1 MCYTDIVPC
10 LKTIKTKKI
19 SRSGKQNVVFIV
31 YILWKGL
38 DYLDERKEKCM
49 KKIGM
54 LLALCLCLSLVALPA
69 LAAQGDAAMFLSNN
83 SIYDCQVRA
92 VHAEGDTFYLVKGDT
107 DNVLSYYSYRVGD
120 AEPTLIMEGKIEY
133 PQSETDQPFRVHKVF
148 FADGA
153 FYALNTQTGL
163 LLKLAAENGKPVV
176 AQAVTLDLSDFQ
188 YTETYEDQEY
198 TYTLELQSW
207 TAMGNKLFVCL
218 RDYNYGDGEPQ
229 LAMLDMTTGEKT
241 GDNVSFVRLFTPYQ
255 DGKLLCMVVDDNNMY
270 DIDSGKYKPI
280 PFSVFD
286 PETDTLEPLF
296 EIPYMTYY
304 DISAMTYD
312 AENNWLYLA
321 CPERIYRV
329 DCATG
334 EFVLSAY
341 VPCSYYQDYRGSA
354 IARVGAHVMVLG
366 SNGVYVRLADP
377 AQLPKDALTIY
388 NGYSDDAHTRAIAQM
403 DDIPVTFFDKAYY
416 ATAQELGQAMVSGEN
431 EIDIFHVSLSYM
443 DFQRLMEKGYC
454 YDLSGSEKLSALAAQ
469 FYPVLS
475 KEITLDGKLYGMPV
489 DFYVSTWSV
498 SSALEKKLKLECPK
512 TLVELCQF
520 LNDWAEKGYYEEYTD
535 YQPFEEGE
543 LRNMVISQALSMYI
557 DYMQATGQTLK
568 LDTPEF
574 REIMTAAAA
583 VDVSDYEIQVN
594 WEDDDSVNELFNKS
608 GLFRNYQYLSVR
620 YNMRFS
626 QDEDYDTY
634 SPMLL
639 TLTENTPLCL
649 SAQVEVM
656 FINPRSKHLDAALRY
671 LELYMENIEPSMLAM
686 MCPDKNDPIENPHFE
701 ETVKIYRNNIDR
713 IKKALETCKEEDK
726 AAYQEQLENYEGY
739 YKDWEREGKY
749 SATAESIAAY
759 RAYDSYFF
767 VRKPNAFYSS
777 GSDDSLSNLL
787 SRFLDGQ
794 LPLEQFI
801 QEFDAKL
808 RLMQNE

>member
-1 MCYTDIVPC
+1 
-10 LKTIKTKKI
+10 
-19 SRSGKQNVVFIV
+19 
-31 YILWKGL
+31 
-38 DYLDERKEKCM
+38 M

-198 TYTLELQSW
+198 TYTLELQNW

-334 EFVLSAY
+334 ESVLSAY

-535 YQPFEEGE
+535 YQPFEEEE

-620 YNMRFS
+620 YNMHFS
-626 QDEDYDTY
+626 LVEDYDTY

-649 SAQVEVM
+649 PAQVEVM

-701 ETVKIYRNNIDR
+701 ETLKIYRDNIDR

>member
-1 MCYTDIVPC
+1 
-10 LKTIKTKKI
+10 
-19 SRSGKQNVVFIV
+19 
-31 YILWKGL
+31 
-38 DYLDERKEKCM
+38 M

-388 NGYSDDAHTRAIAQM
+388 NGYSDDAHTRVIAQM

-777 GSDDSLSNLL
+777 GSDDSLHNLL

>member
-1 MCYTDIVPC
+1 
-10 LKTIKTKKI
+10 
-19 SRSGKQNVVFIV
+19 
-31 YILWKGL
+31 
-38 DYLDERKEKCM
+38 M

-388 NGYSDDAHTRAIAQM
+388 NGYSDDAHTRVIAQM

-594 WEDDDSVNELFNKS
+594 WEDDDSVNELFNKT
-608 GLFRNYQYLSVR
+608 GLFQNYQYLSVR
-620 YNMRFS
+620 NNMRFS
-626 QDEDYDTY
+626 QEEDYDTY

-713 IKKALETCKEEDK
+713 VKKALETCKEEDK

-767 VRKPNAFYSS
+767 VRKTNAFYSS
-777 GSDDSLSNLL
+777 GRDDSLSNLL

>member
-1 MCYTDIVPC
+1 
-10 LKTIKTKKI
+10 
-19 SRSGKQNVVFIV
+19 
-31 YILWKGL
+31 
-38 DYLDERKEKCM
+38 M

-388 NGYSDDAHTRAIAQM
+388 NGYSDDAHTRVIAQM

-620 YNMRFS
+620 HNMRFS
-626 QDEDYDTY
+626 QEEDYDTY

-713 IKKALETCKEEDK
+713 VKKALETCKEEDK

>member
-1 MCYTDIVPC
+1 
-10 LKTIKTKKI
+10 
-19 SRSGKQNVVFIV
+19 
-31 YILWKGL
+31 
-38 DYLDERKEKCM
+38 M

-296 EIPYMTYY
+296 ELADMSYY
-304 DISAMTYD
+304 DIYAMTYD

-388 NGYSDDAHTRAIAQM
+388 NGYSDDAHTRVIAQM

-626 QDEDYDTY
+626 QEEDYDTY

-713 IKKALETCKEEDK
+713 VKKALETCKEEDK

>member
-1 MCYTDIVPC
+1 
-10 LKTIKTKKI
+10 
-19 SRSGKQNVVFIV
+19 
-31 YILWKGL
+31 
-38 DYLDERKEKCM
+38 M

-69 LAAQGDAAMFLSNN
+69 LAAQGDAALFPSN

-92 VHAEGDTFYLVKGDT
+92 VHAEGDTFYLVKRDT
-107 DNVLSYYSYRVGD
+107 DYVLSYYSYRVGD
-120 AEPTLIMEGKIEY
+120 AEPTLIMEGEIEY
-133 PQSETDQPFRVHKVF
+133 PQSETDQPFRVHTVF

-198 TYTLELQSW
+198 TYTLELQGW

-218 RDYNYGDGEPQ
+218 RDYIYGDGNPQ

-241 GDNVSFVRLFTPYQ
+241 GDDVSFVRLFTPYQ
-255 DGKLLCMVVDDNNMY
+255 DGKLLCMVVDNNNMY
-270 DIDSGKYKPI
+270 DIDSDKYKPI

-296 EIPYMTYY
+296 EMPYMTYY

-334 EFVLSAY
+334 EIVLSAY

-366 SNGVYVRLADP
+366 HNGVYVRLADP

-388 NGYSDDAHTRAIAQM
+388 NGYSDDAHTRVIAQM

-416 ATAQELGQAMVSGEN
+416 STAQELGQAMVSGEN
-431 EIDIFHVSLSYM
+431 EIDIFHVGLSYM

-535 YQPFEEGE
+535 YQPFEEEE

-620 YNMRFS
+620 YDMRFS
-626 QDEDYDTY
+626 LHEDYDTY

-649 SAQVEVM
+649 PAQVEVM
-656 FINPRSKHLDAALRY
+656 FVNPRSKHLDAAVRY
-671 LELYMENIEPSMLAM
+671 LELYMENIEPSTLAM

-701 ETVKIYRNNIDR
+701 ETVKIYRDNIDR

-726 AAYQEQLENYEGY
+726 AAYQEQLENYERY

-767 VRKPNAFYSS
+767 VRKPNGFYSS
-777 GSDDSLSNLL
+777 GRDDSLGNLL

>member
-1 MCYTDIVPC
+1 
-10 LKTIKTKKI
+10 
-19 SRSGKQNVVFIV
+19 
-31 YILWKGL
+31 
-38 DYLDERKEKCM
+38 M

-334 EFVLSAY
+334 ESVLSAY

-388 NGYSDDAHTRAIAQM
+388 NGYSDDAHTRVIAQM

-512 TLVELCQF
+512 TLVELCRF

-535 YQPFEEGE
+535 YQPFEEEE

-620 YNMRFS
+620 YNMHFS
-626 QDEDYDTY
+626 LNEDYDTY

-701 ETVKIYRNNIDR
+701 ETLKIYRDNIDR

>member
-1 MCYTDIVPC
+1 M
-10 LKTIKTKKI
+10 
-19 SRSGKQNVVFIV
+19 
-31 YILWKGL
+31 LWKGL

-69 LAAQGDAAMFLSNN
+69 LAAQGDAAMFLANK

-198 TYTLELQSW
+198 TYTLELQNW
-207 TAMGNKLFVCL
+207 TAMGNELFVCL

-296 EIPYMTYY
+296 ELADMSYY
-304 DISAMTYD
+304 DIYAMTYD

-334 EFVLSAY
+334 ESVLSAY

-366 SNGVYVRLADP
+366 TNGVYVRLADP
-377 AQLPKDALTIY
+377 AQLSKDALTIY
-388 NGYSDDAHTRAIAQM
+388 NGYSDDAHNRVIAQM

-416 ATAQELGQAMVSGEN
+416 STAQELGQAMVSGEN
-431 EIDIFHVSLSYM
+431 EIDIFRVSLNYM

-469 FYPVLS
+469 FYPILS

-535 YQPFEEGE
+535 YQPFEEEE

-620 YNMRFS
+620 YNMHFS
-626 QDEDYDTY
+626 LDEDYDTY

-686 MCPDKNDPIENPHFE
+686 MCPDKNDPIVNPHFE
-701 ETVKIYRNNIDR
+701 ETLKIYRDNIDR

>member
-1 MCYTDIVPC
+1 
-10 LKTIKTKKI
+10 
-19 SRSGKQNVVFIV
+19 
-31 YILWKGL
+31 
-38 DYLDERKEKCM
+38 M

-701 ETVKIYRNNIDR
+701 ETLKIYRDNIDR

-777 GSDDSLSNLL
+777 GSDDSLHNLL

>member
-1 MCYTDIVPC
+1 
-10 LKTIKTKKI
+10 
-19 SRSGKQNVVFIV
+19 
-31 YILWKGL
+31 
-38 DYLDERKEKCM
+38 M

-296 EIPYMTYY
+296 ELADMSYY
-304 DISAMTYD
+304 DIYAMTYD

-388 NGYSDDAHTRAIAQM
+388 NGYSDDAHTRVIAQM

-416 ATAQELGQAMVSGEN
+416 ATAQELGQAMVSGDN

-475 KEITLDGKLYGMPV
+475 KEITLDGNLYGMPV

-608 GLFRNYQYLSVR
+608 GLFQNYQYLSVR
-620 YNMRFS
+620 NNMRFS

-701 ETVKIYRNNIDR
+701 ETLKIYRDNIDR

-777 GSDDSLSNLL
+777 GSDDSLHNLL

>member
-1 MCYTDIVPC
+1 
-10 LKTIKTKKI
+10 
-19 SRSGKQNVVFIV
+19 
-31 YILWKGL
+31 
-38 DYLDERKEKCM
+38 M

-153 FYALNTQTGL
+153 FYALNTQTGV

-366 SNGVYVRLADP
+366 TNGVYVRLADP
-377 AQLPKDALTIY
+377 AQLSKDALTIY
-388 NGYSDDAHTRAIAQM
+388 NGYSDDAHTRVIAQM

-475 KEITLDGKLYGMPV
+475 KEITLDGNLYGMPV

-583 VDVSDYEIQVN
+583 VDASDYEIQVN

-608 GLFRNYQYLSVR
+608 GLFQNYQYLSVR

-649 SAQVEVM
+649 PAQVEVM

-701 ETVKIYRNNIDR
+701 ETLKIYRNNIDR

-777 GSDDSLSNLL
+777 GRDDSLSNLL

>member
-1 MCYTDIVPC
+1 
-10 LKTIKTKKI
+10 
-19 SRSGKQNVVFIV
+19 
-31 YILWKGL
+31 
-38 DYLDERKEKCM
+38 M

-296 EIPYMTYY
+296 ELADMSYY

-334 EFVLSAY
+334 EIVLSAY

-713 IKKALETCKEEDK
+713 VKKALETCKEEDK

-777 GSDDSLSNLL
+777 GSDDSLHNLL

>member
-1 MCYTDIVPC
+1 
-10 LKTIKTKKI
+10 
-19 SRSGKQNVVFIV
+19 
-31 YILWKGL
+31 
-38 DYLDERKEKCM
+38 M

-296 EIPYMTYY
+296 ELADMSYY
-304 DISAMTYD
+304 DIYAMTYD

-388 NGYSDDAHTRAIAQM
+388 NGYSDDAHTRVIAQM

-475 KEITLDGKLYGMPV
+475 KEITLDGNLYGMPV

-608 GLFRNYQYLSVR
+608 GLFQNYQYLSVR
-620 YNMRFS
+620 NNMRFS

-701 ETVKIYRNNIDR
+701 ETLKIYRDNIDR

-777 GSDDSLSNLL
+777 GSDDSLHNLL

>member
-1 MCYTDIVPC
+1 
-10 LKTIKTKKI
+10 
-19 SRSGKQNVVFIV
+19 
-31 YILWKGL
+31 
-38 DYLDERKEKCM
+38 M

-388 NGYSDDAHTRAIAQM
+388 NGYSDDAHTRVIAQM

-713 IKKALETCKEEDK
+713 VKKALETCKEEDK

-777 GSDDSLSNLL
+777 GSDDSLHNLL